1 MVVGRRAT
9 ETGEHMFDK
18 YFEMVQMGPDG
29 LPLRVVVTD
38 HAGSFVNYKHEFV
51 EYVPA
56 YANVMR
62 RRKTFVQ
69 DYDAFCE
76 AYVTAFRNRLAAMQK
91 QYLDHPRAFDE
102 LFADRPYDQAGS
114 GAYRWTCVLKRL
126 AGCDPATVADTLAQ
140 SCRV

>member
-1 MVVGRRAT
+1 MAVGRRAT

-18 YFEMVQMGPDG
+18 YFEMVQLGPDG
-29 LPLRVVVTD
+29 LPERIVVTD

-69 DYDAFCE
+69 DYDAFCD
-76 AYVTAFRNRLAAMQK
+76 AYVSAFRAKLEEMQR

-114 GAYRWTCVLKRL
+114 GAYRWSCVLKRI
-126 AGCDPATVADTLAQ
+126 AACDPAKVAGILAEAY
-140 SCRV
+140 RI